1 MVENWWCLQH
11 EAYRFHRPWRS
22 HDLVVNVDHR
32 AWVQRHSLRA
42 VGEGGILPDLMLFRD
57 GDGVVVRWFADKAD
71 AAHPYLRFVGDGQ
84 ASMPFEEV
92 AQGLTDFVVR
102 VLDRIE
108 GMGAPEVEALR
119 RDWAAIT
126 TAPPDEREFCI
137 WSARVGLDPYDPD
150 ELTDQREDLLRV
162 VGIVPGG
169 RASGRPPRRGDGR
182 CAPHGRTLDRC
193 CPRHCAGIRSC
204 CSKRAGLG
212 PRRAPL
218 RPLTKP
224 ATSALERSVGHL
236 GANGG
241 PVADM
246 RAVMRA
252 LGWAREPLL
261 TTDSRPTSP
270 LDAILDRSASGAP
283 VVVTYQDGGV
293 ESERFRLARSLFFR
307 HFATSPLRHFAT
319 SPLRHFATTPGR
331 RLVTAAHTWDQ
342 RASRAFAA
350 EFLAPASALATNIRE
365 PVSFSDVDKLGHEYR
380 VSPLVIEHQI
390 DQPSAGLADGRM
402 KVGISPP
409 LCRGRRS
416 STPAVGQQRGQ
427 SRNRSAGRQAIE
439 PGKRFG
445 WFGRIVDEQLLFDG
459 RYQPGDALTV
469 RGDIDRRSGPHHPEV
484 RSEPRLQLGGTYLD
498 HDHNLGQ
505 YMDNIQGQA
514 SGSPVL
520 ANPTVLGV
528 CRIGLVSLSNVDNIR
543 PL

>member
-1 MVENWWCLQH
+1 MIEFRVEWQDAPGVRDPVLARTWCRLTMDVDGQVVSRAIDHRSDSLRDGIYGSVLPLCSWMVENWWCLQH

-22 HDLVVNVDHR
+22 HDLAVDVDHR
-32 AWVQRHSLRA
+32 AWVQRHGLRA

-84 ASMPFEEV
+84 ASMPVDEV

-150 ELTDQREDLLRV
+150 ELTEQRENMLKSSVSSLEGELRGDLLDATTVDALPTDARWIDAAHDV
-162 VGIVPGG
+162 ALESGLAAANEPTLALGG
-169 RASGRPPRRGDGR
+169 HRQTAHETGYE
-182 CAPHGRTLDRC
+182 CARTL
-193 CPRHCAGIRSC
+193 
-204 CSKRAGLG
+204 
-212 PRRAPL
+212 RR
-218 RPLTKP
+218 
-224 ATSALERSVGHL
+224 HL

-261 TTDSRPTSP
+261 TTDSKPTSP

-293 ESERFRLARSLFFR
+293 ESERFRLARSLFLG
-307 HFATSPLRHFAT
+307 HFAAP
-319 SPLRHFATTPGR
+319 PGR

-350 EFLAPASALATNIRE
+350 EFLAPASALAKHIRE
-365 PVSFSDVDKLGHEYR
+365 PVSFSDVDKLGHEHEQGHAHPGSSADGSGGVVLLRYA
-380 VSPLVIEHQI
+380 PYGKP
-390 DQPSAGLADGRM
+390 DSAGARRQLPVMGEKLVDLAGAPLMDDERTCQ
-402 KVGISPP
+402 VNGI
-409 LCRGRRS
+409 
-416 STPAVGQQRGQ
+416 QR
-427 SRNRSAGRQAIE
+427 A
-439 PGKRFG
+439 
-445 WFGRIVDEQLLFDG
+445 D
-459 RYQPGDALTV
+459 
-469 RGDIDRRSGPHHPEV
+469 DRRVG
-484 RSEPRLQLGGTYLD
+484 
-498 HDHNLGQ
+498 
-505 YMDNIQGQA
+505 
-514 SGSPVL
+514 L
-520 ANPTVLGV
+520 A
-528 CRIGLVSLSNVDNIR
+528 R
-543 PL
+543 PDEE

>member
-1 MVENWWCLQH
+1 MIEFRVEWQDAPGVRDPVLARTWCRLTMDVDGQVVSRAIDYRSQSLRDGIYGSALPLCSWMVENWWCLQH

-126 TAPPDEREFCI
+126 TAPPDERELCI

-150 ELTDQREDLLRV
+150 ELTDQREDLLR
-162 VGIVPGG
+162 
-169 RASGRPPRRGDGR
+169 ASVSSLEGKLRGDLLDAATADALPTDARWIDAAHDIALGSGLSAANEPGLAR
-182 CAPHGRTLDRC
+182 GGHRSTAHETGYECARTL
-193 CPRHCAGIRSC
+193 
-204 CSKRAGLG
+204 
-212 PRRAPL
+212 RR
-218 RPLTKP
+218 
-224 ATSALERSVGHL
+224 HL
-236 GANGG
+236 GAHGG
-241 PVADM
+241 PVADV

-283 VVVTYQDGGV
+283 VVVAYQDGGV
-293 ESERFRLARSLFFR
+293 EPERSRLARSLF
-307 HFATSPLRHFAT
+307 LRHFIA
-319 SPLRHFATTPGR
+319 APGR
-331 RLVTAAHTWDQ
+331 RLVTASHTWDQ

-350 EFLAPASALATNIRE
+350 EFLAPASALAKHIRG
-365 PVSFSDVDKLGHEYR
+365 PVSFSDIDKLGDEYR

-390 DQPSAGLADGRM
+390 DNHRLGSL
-402 KVGISPP
+402 
-409 LCRGRRS
+409 
-416 STPAVGQQRGQ
+416 T
-427 SRNRSAGRQAIE
+427 
-439 PGKRFG
+439 
-445 WFGRIVDEQLLFDG
+445 
-459 RYQPGDALTV
+459 DA
-469 RGDIDRRSGPHHPEV
+469 
-484 RSEPRLQLGGTYLD
+484 
-498 HDHNLGQ
+498 
-505 YMDNIQGQA
+505 
-514 SGSPVL
+514 
-520 ANPTVLGV
+520 
-528 CRIGLVSLSNVDNIR
+528 
-543 PL
+543 